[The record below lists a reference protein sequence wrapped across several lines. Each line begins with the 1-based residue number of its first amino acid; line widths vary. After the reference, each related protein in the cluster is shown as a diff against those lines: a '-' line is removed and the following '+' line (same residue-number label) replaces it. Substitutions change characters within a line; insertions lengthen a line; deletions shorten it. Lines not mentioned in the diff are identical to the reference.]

1 MRLLFLGTC
10 IFKNNFNFEICNPFE
25 NIKEYLSFADVI
37 FINMIGGISQEEDSD
52 KLISNGNQLLSLKKL
67 VPHIPIIVTFKDD
80 IISKYGIECIKHTER
95 FLTQNGFIFCPNI
108 YHPLLYGNLC
118 VFNFIDINLVDDA
131 NIMDNILPIVISPA
145 NRVTLLSFL
154 KCFRKPLR
162 RIIIF
167 IKKKINTSRFLFEK
181 LAEKLIDSGAE
192 IVLGYGNDNMAVD
205 EITIY
210 KHGIIIFDLGYFINC
225 NMNHENIYDN
235 KTELCLFNTL
245 LKSTYLLDLKRYIVD
260 DCLVSTKIESN

>member
-10 IFKNNFNFEICNPFE
+10 IFKNNFNVEICNPFE

-37 FINMIGGISQEEDSD
+37 FINMIGGISQEEDSN

-80 IISKYGIECIKHTER
+80 IITKYGIKYIKHTER
-95 FLTQNGFIFCPNI
+95 FLTQNGFIFCPKM

-118 VFNFIDINLVDDA
+118 VFNFIDIDLVNNI
-131 NIMDNILPIVISPA
+131 NIMDNIIPIIISPS
-145 NRVTLLSFL
+145 NTIILSL
-154 KCFRKPLR
+154 IKCFRKPLR
-162 RIIIF
+162 RIIIL

-205 EITIY
+205 KFTIY

-225 NMNHENIYDN
+225 NMNHANRYDN
-235 KTELCLFNTL
+235 KTELCLFNTI

-260 DCLVSTKIESN
+260 DCLVSTKLRS